1 MRGGESTTPSSRRS
15 SGIRTAIRRSCRP
28 RGRNRKEELAPYAE
42 SALEVANLFQEPPV
56 ASERAIYDAI
66 RRGLPPSASVA
77 DLGDA
82 FRDFRN
88 LGLFWREPGAMG
100 FYRPAIPSLMASI
113 REGLDS
119 ALLKARR

>member
-1 MRGGESTTPSSRRS
+1 M
-15 SGIRTAIRRSCRP
+15 
-28 RGRNRKEELAPYAE
+28 
-42 SALEVANLFQEPPV
+42 ANLFQETPV

-66 RRGLPPSASVA
+66 RRGLPPGASVA

-100 FYRPAIPSLMASI
+100 FYRPAIPSLMVSI
-113 REGLDS
+113 REGQDS
-119 ALLKARR
+119 AILKARR